1 MTFLRTTQRSGNIM
15 SNSLRLGAAS
25 ESEDLFTFSTTSETA
40 KTDFSETFPS
50 QRPSAP
56 SSSGY
61 SSYSAL
67 RQPEQIGV
75 VISGFGIDTRATP
88 IYAGRRPSRLL

>member
-1 MTFLRTTQRSGNIM
+1 M
-15 SNSLRLGAAS
+15 SNTIRLG
-25 ESEDLFTFSTTSETA
+25 EEVE
-40 KTDFSETFPS
+40 TDFSDRSTALETREYKYPELQFE
-50 QRPSAP
+50 RPSP
-56 SSSGY
+56 PPQESF
-61 SSYSAL
+61 SSYMSR